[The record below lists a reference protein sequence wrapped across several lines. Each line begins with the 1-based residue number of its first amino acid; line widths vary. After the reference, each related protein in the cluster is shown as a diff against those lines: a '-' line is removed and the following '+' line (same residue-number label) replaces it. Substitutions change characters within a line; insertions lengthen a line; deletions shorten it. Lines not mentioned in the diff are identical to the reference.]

1 MATMTRHQL
10 ASLLQD
16 GLGTITGLA
25 NDQWPKEYPNYMEV
39 VKSEKAYEEDAM
51 IAGLGYGQERN
62 EGGLYATDGGRE
74 MWTRRYT
81 HRETALAVE
90 ITQRAQEDN
99 RYWDVGKKFAA
110 ELPNSIN
117 QKIEVDCANVLN
129 NGRDTDF
136 LGGDGKPLFSLTHPT
151 LDGGAQA
158 NMPATGM
165 QLSESSLETVL
176 NMIRQARNDRGLSQ
190 MLKPKSLC
198 LHSSQT
204 WNGGRILGSPNRP
217 GTAENDINVIQH
229 RGLFGTDPQEITEL
243 TDSNFWMITTNCP
256 DGLKYFERI
265 PLSKPKTSV
274 DPRTD
279 SIFFRMRQVGSE
291 GWTNWRQAFI
301 GGWSA

>member
-10 ASLLQD
+10 AKMLQD
-16 GLGTITGLA
+16 GLGALTGLA
-25 NDQWPKEYPNYMEV
+25 NDQWPKEYPKYMEV
-39 VKSEKAYEEDAM
+39 VTSDKAYEEDVM
-51 IAGLGYGQERN
+51 VAGLSYAQERN

-81 HRETALAVE
+81 HREIALAVE

-99 RYWDVGKKFAA
+99 RYWDVGKKFAP
-110 ELPNSIN
+110 ELANSVN
-117 QKIEVDCANVLN
+117 QTIEVNCSNVLN
-129 NGRDTDF
+129 NGRDTDY
-136 LGGDGKPLFSLTHPT
+136 LGGKPLFSLTHPT
-151 LDGGAQA
+151 FDGGSQA

-190 MLKPKSLC
+190 MLKPKALC

-217 GTAENDINVIQH
+217 GTAENDINVINH
-229 RGLFGTDPQEITEL
+229 RGLFGTDPHEITEL
-243 TDSNFWMITTNCP
+243 TDSNFWMVTTNCP
-256 DGLKYFERI
+256 DGLKFMQRI
-265 PLSKPKTSV
+265 ALSKPKTSV

-279 SIFFRMRQVGSE
+279 SIFFRVRAVNSE
-291 GWTNWRQAFI
+291 GWTNWRGAYI
-301 GGWSA
+301 GGWTA